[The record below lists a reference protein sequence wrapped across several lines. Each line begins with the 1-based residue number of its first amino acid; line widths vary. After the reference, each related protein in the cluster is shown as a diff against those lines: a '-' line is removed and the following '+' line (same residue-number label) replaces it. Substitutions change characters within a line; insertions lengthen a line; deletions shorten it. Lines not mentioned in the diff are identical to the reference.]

1 MFVPSPVTLQRG
13 ALRLDPLA
21 EADIPVLAA
30 LAERNREQLVYMNG
44 PLRPDWYR
52 QALADQRDGR
62 AVAFTLRLADRIVGT
77 TRFADFLPGLP
88 AAELGWTWLD
98 QAEHGTGLNASVKFL
113 LLRHAFEEWRLVR
126 LQLKTAAG
134 NLRSQRAIENLVRS
148 PKAGCA
154 ITAGWRTGA
163 STTPCS
169 TASPTRIGRPF
180 ASACS
185 LPAEADIRLSCASP
199 KTMTSVKVGGLRVR
213 RHGRSALGATGAS
226 AGR

>member
-62 AVAFTLRLADRIVGT
+62 AVAFTLRLADRVVGT

-134 NLRSQRAIENLVRS
+134 NLRSQRAIEKLGAQ
-148 PKAGCA
+148 PEAGCA
-154 ITAGWRTGA
+154 ITPAG
-163 STTPCS
+163 
-169 TASPTRIGRPF
+169 GRAP
-180 ASACS
+180 
-185 LPAEADIRLSCASP
+185 
-199 KTMTSVKVGGLRVR
+199 R
-213 RHGRSALGATGAS
+213 RHLALQHHRRGL
-226 AGR
+226 AGHSRTPARCRLRPHQAVMRIAENDDFG